1 MSENKKF
8 ILVAILIFIIFTGE
22 KLWRRMSISS
32 EEKKKSYVVK
42 MEKHTYK
49 QVDEPLDINTAT
61 LEDMLK
67 NKVSMSYAKKI
78 LEYREVTGGFENTGE
93 LTRISGIGKK
103 TYDRLKTKFV
113 VESYPVKNRI
123 NINRA
128 TKTELTYAGFT
139 KKEIKKIQEYIE
151 ENTFIFDNVAFL
163 ELIGE
168 KRYHETKDRV
178 RYD

>member
-8 ILVAILIFIIFTGE
+8 VLVAILIFIIFTGE
-22 KLWRRMSISS
+22 KLWRRVSVSS
-32 EEKKKSYVVK
+32 EEKEKSYVVK

-49 QVDEPLDINTAT
+49 ETGEPLDINSAT
-61 LEDMLK
+61 LEDMVK
-67 NKVSMSYAKKI
+67 DKVSMSYAKKI
-78 LEYREVTGGFENTGE
+78 VEYREITGGFENVEE
-93 LTRISGIGKK
+93 LTRISGIGEK
-103 TYDRLKTKFV
+103 TYDRLKPKFV
-113 VESYPVKNRI
+113 VGSRPIKSRI
-123 NINRA
+123 NINKA
-128 TKTELTYAGFT
+128 TKVELTYAGFT

-168 KRYHETKDRV
+168 ERYHQIKDRI